1 MYRQVKDIAIKCT
14 FVKGENMDI
23 AAVSME
29 MSTSRI
35 QQSASLSVAKKAMDN
50 QEQQAA
56 GLIAMMDQ
64 AVPVQAPGSGLGQ
77 VIDVRA

>member
-1 MYRQVKDIAIKCT
+1 MYRQLKGIAIKRT
-14 FVKGENMDI
+14 FAKGEYMDI

-29 MSTSRI
+29 MSATKI

-64 AVPVQAPGSGLGQ
+64 AVPVQAPQSGLGQ